1 MTEEQSPEL
10 EDIKIRLGDEIPV
23 EEDVEALKAEQEQS
37 DVVDEFKEMGRQFGE
52 TLRYAWYSE
61 ERVRFEKEVREGVQS
76 FTKEVNNVFGEV
88 RESDAAAK
96 AKKEAGEVKAKI
108 NQSEATE
115 KAKEGLAQGL
125 HWFSQE
131 LEKLANQFTPAA
143 PVEKAPPV
151 EEEPKD

>member
-1 MTEEQSPEL
+1 MTEEQSPDM

-52 TLRYAWYSE
+52 TLRSAWYSE

-76 FTKEVNNVFGEV
+76 FTKEVNKAFGEV

-131 LEKLANQFTPAA
+131 LEKFANQFTPET

>member
-1 MTEEQSPEL
+1 MTEEQSQDM
-10 EDIKIRLGDEIPV
+10 EDIKIRLGNEIPV

-37 DVVDEFKEMGRQFGE
+37 DIVDEFKEMGRQFGE
-52 TLRYAWYSE
+52 TLRSAWYSE

-76 FTKEVNNVFGEV
+76 FSKEVNQVFGEV
-88 RESDAAAK
+88 RESEAAAK

-108 NQSEATE
+108 NQSEVTD

-131 LEKLANQFTPAA
+131 MEKLANQFTPAA

-151 EEEPKD
+151 EEEAED